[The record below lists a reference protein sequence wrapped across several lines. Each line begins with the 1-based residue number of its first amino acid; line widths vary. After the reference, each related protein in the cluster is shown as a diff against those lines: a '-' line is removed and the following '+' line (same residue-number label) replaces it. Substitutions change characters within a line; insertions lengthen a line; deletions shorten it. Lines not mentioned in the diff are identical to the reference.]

1 PISLASTALQLTASV
16 PDWPLSRRLDGEVV
30 ASDADVRPN
39 FARLHVRLT
48 RLGTILQSQVT
59 AAVNIPLPPQP
70 LALHGSAHLIE
81 ASGPIPKLAQP
92 LYMLFNSERYRCRR
106 IACNFRL

>member
-1 PISLASTALQLTASV
+1 M
-16 PDWPLSRRLDGEVV
+16 
-30 ASDADVRPN
+30 
-39 FARLHVRLT
+39 RLT

-59 AAVNIPLPPQP
+59 AAVNIA
-70 LALHGSAHLIE
+70 LAAQALGVDGSAHLIE